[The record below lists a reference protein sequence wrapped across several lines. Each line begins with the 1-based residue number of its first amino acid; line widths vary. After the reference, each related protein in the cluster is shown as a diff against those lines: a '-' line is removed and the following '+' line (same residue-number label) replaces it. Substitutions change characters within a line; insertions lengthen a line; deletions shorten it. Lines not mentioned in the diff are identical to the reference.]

1 MAARQRPRH
10 RRRPP
15 PTAPPS
21 MPPAPRC
28 RRPAHVCRQAPG
40 RSAAALVL
48 ACAADALARV
58 RVCPRPRTSLNI
70 LLIAPGLFQIG
81 DERNRLVG
89 GARTVRGND
98 LDPRGLDVP
107 GHAFGIAAD
116 IDVRA
121 VSEPSPQ
128 LAADLAHTVL
138 DVELLGAVARPGE
151 RESGQRARGLQAGE
165 LVFVEEIV
173 IAV

>member
-1 MAARQRPRH
+1 AHRVVRQANVGRK
-10 RRRPP
+10 
-15 PTAPPS
+15 
-21 MPPAPRC
+21 
-28 RRPAHVCRQAPG
+28 APG
-40 RSAAALVL
+40 RTAAGLVL
-48 ACAADALARV
+48 ACAADALARD
-58 RVCPRPRTSLNI
+58 RVGPRPRTSI
-70 LLIAPGLFQIG
+70 HVLLIAPGLFQIG

-128 LAADLAHTVL
+128 LPPHLAPTLLHL
-138 DVELLGAVARPGE
+138 ELLAASPRP
-151 RESGQRARGLQAGE
+151 SPPQ
-165 LVFVEEIV
+165 
-173 IAV
+173 